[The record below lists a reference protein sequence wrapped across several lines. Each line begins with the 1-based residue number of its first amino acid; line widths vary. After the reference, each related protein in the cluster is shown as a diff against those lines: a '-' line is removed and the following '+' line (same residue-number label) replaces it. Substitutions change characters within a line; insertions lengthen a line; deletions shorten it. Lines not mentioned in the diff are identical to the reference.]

1 MLGWVL
7 VTKPRAQV
15 GCLVGRVLREPMLQ
29 LRADALPELLIDP
42 VEERKAVFAVAR
54 RPWIGPLSCAEESHR
69 RIRPYG
75 QLMAQVPTLS
85 ASQIQGVSDVLG
97 MTSGGLSNDEIGKLL
112 AEAGIDDPTPKAPPG
127 TYIAVNKRTRLFNAL
142 KARQDHDRSS
152 SAVLRFIEIAMAP
165 IRYAEQG
172 PLFDERRGALNE
184 RLLHIGIEE
193 DETGKLNTVEKAA
206 TVSEA
211 RQRTRRLRGDLE
223 ERGVHPKVLAAC
235 DAEIADENYFHIV
248 LEAAKSLA
256 DEIRQKAGLDADGTT
271 LIGEAFDFEKGSLPR
286 LAWNS
291 LETITDRSEH
301 TGLTHLCR
309 GVVGAFRN
317 PTAHEPKISWEISE
331 TEALDVC
338 SLVSL
343 LHRRLEGAAPVPESL
358 RGGAPA

>member
-1 MLGWVL
+1 
-7 VTKPRAQV
+7 
-15 GCLVGRVLREPMLQ
+15 
-29 LRADALPELLIDP
+29 
-42 VEERKAVFAVAR
+42 
-54 RPWIGPLSCAEESHR
+54 
-69 RIRPYG
+69 
-75 QLMAQVPTLS
+75 
-85 ASQIQGVSDVLG
+85 

-184 RLLHIGIEE
+184 RLLHIGIEV

-211 RQRTRRLRGDLE
+211 RQRPRRLRGDLE

-271 LIGEAFDFEKGSLPR
+271 LIGGIRLREGKPSALGLELIGDDHRSLGAHGSHPSLPWRRRR
-286 LAWNS
+286 LS
-291 LETITDRSEH
+291 QPDRS
-301 TGLTHLCR
+301 
-309 GVVGAFRN
+309 
-317 PTAHEPKISWEISE
+317 
-331 TEALDVC
+331 
-338 SLVSL
+338 
-343 LHRRLEGAAPVPESL
+343 
-358 RGGAPA
+358 